1 MLWKLAKKRKE
12 KRSKENALK
21 NRHGY
26 SHWALRLLRQS
37 PTRPKILLPFFH
49 FVSLKPSLTSDRWK
63 TIHKTMV
70 TFRSSLYR
78 NLRSFST
85 STRAS
90 HHKSH
95 QQTHQYSE
103 PSSFI
108 GSWEAPS
115 NPKEAEA
122 KLAQLRRDYAKQ
134 VKEIRKDFIK
144 EVELMRLE
152 KLRKDEARR
161 EALRLQNEERKR
173 LKAEAAKVRAQQRQ
187 VAEEEF
193 RQTLVRALCPSIS
206 NLLCFCALVFFF
218 WKGYFGLNCL
228 LILAVLSIGDWVCMS
243 VSSVCWKNEFSVVC
257 VFPYQIC
264 EVCDP
269 CCDVAIPIL
278 CKFFLYHG
286 HIFLLMFDVCK
297 CYRHCCIFEFCSL

>member
-1 MLWKLAKKRKE
+1 MAT
-12 KRSKENALK
+12 A
-21 NRHGY
+21 
-26 SHWALRLLRQS
+26 
-37 PTRPKILLPFFH
+37 
-49 FVSLKPSLTSDRWK
+49 
-63 TIHKTMV
+63 
-70 TFRSSLYR
+70 RSSLYR

-85 STRAS
+85 SMRAT

-134 VKEIRKDFIK
+134 VKEIRKEYIK

-193 RQTLVRALCPSIS
+193 RQTLVCALCPSIS
-206 NLLCFCALVFFF
+206 NLLSFCALDFFF
-218 WKGYFGLNCL
+218 LKG
-228 LILAVLSIGDWVCMS
+228 I
-243 VSSVCWKNEFSVVC
+243 
-257 VFPYQIC
+257 
-264 EVCDP
+264 
-269 CCDVAIPIL
+269 
-278 CKFFLYHG
+278 
-286 HIFLLMFDVCK
+286 
-297 CYRHCCIFEFCSL
+297 